1 MWKLALLAIALP
13 AMSLAG
19 CGGDDESPALETG
32 PLPTSPDDPT
42 GPTFSREGYS
52 FSHPPD
58 WEWAGE
64 IPGSGSSQGAS
75 LVSQVMLAPGTESL
89 ELEPE
94 ELRVEVSLVPPLI
107 DEGQWDQGVDPQE
120 YLDEVADVPRRVTSE
135 NLEEFAAWRVPEF
148 MEAYE
153 PGDIR
158 EGPYATTVDRLPALY
173 LVAEGTDENGDEIVS
188 QSVLVFDGE
197 TEYAISCEYSPAK
210 EDDMRPGCAQVFDT
224 FRVD

>member
-1 MWKLALLAIALP
+1 
-13 AMSLAG
+13 
-19 CGGDDESPALETG
+19 
-32 PLPTSPDDPT
+32 
-42 GPTFSREGYS
+42 
-52 FSHPPD
+52 
-58 WEWAGE
+58 
-64 IPGSGSSQGAS
+64 
-75 LVSQVMLAPGTESL
+75 
-89 ELEPE
+89 
-94 ELRVEVSLVPPLI
+94 
-107 DEGQWDQGVDPQE
+107 
-120 YLDEVADVPRRVTSE
+120 
-135 NLEEFAAWRVPEF
+135 

-173 LVAEGTDENGDEIVS
+173 LVAEGTDANGDEIVS